1 MFFTSQHVE
10 GTLFLLLFDLRF
22 LFPPC
27 CSAINR
33 PVPSLSPSPPLDRW
47 SEIRQIHYR
56 GSIHKCFRRNLESR
70 CYNKKFSRA
79 IGKPL
84 EQNGE
89 QRKPATSFFDR
100 TKDYFF
106 LTNVSFFQMPE
117 VEEIPFALF
126 FFFETD
132 DRPTPLST
140 CPCLKDNPFGREEEG
155 GGKGDSVSMGKERVG
170 VRRGGEREEGVN

>member
-10 GTLFLLLFDLRF
+10 GTLFLPLFDLRF

-33 PVPSLSPSPPLDRW
+33 PVPSLSLSTPPPSGQVVRDSPDSP
-47 SEIRQIHYR
+47 SGIN
-56 GSIHKCFRRNLESR
+56 KCFRRNLESR
-70 CYNKKFSRA
+70 CYNTKYSRA
-79 IGKPL
+79 IRKPL

-100 TKDYFF
+100 TKNFF
-106 LTNVSFFQMPE
+106 LTNSSFSQMPE
-117 VEEIPFALF
+117 VEEIPFVLF

-132 DRPTPLST
+132 DRPTLLST
-140 CPCLKDNPFGREEEG
+140 CPCLKDNPSGRERG
-155 GGKGDSVSMGKERVG
+155 GGGGRATQSA
-170 VRRGGEREEGVN
+170 GERREWA